1 MKILPIYLLQ
11 VQVDAKGGLQLDGE
25 VLAIYSK
32 ERREEGVRRELHCR
46 ALQIEPGI
54 SPLETGCE
62 KIKEHL
68 ASSSQEV
75 RQGRE
80 LASAPAS

>member
-1 MKILPIYLLQ
+1 M
-11 VQVDAKGGLQLDGE
+11 QLSGE

-32 ERREEGVRRELHCR
+32 ERREESSRRELHR
-46 ALQIEPGI
+46 SALQIEWGI
-54 SPLETGCE
+54 PPLETGCE
-62 KIKEHL
+62 KIKDL
-68 ASSSQEV
+68 ASSSQAV

>member
-1 MKILPIYLLQ
+1 M
-11 VQVDAKGGLQLDGE
+11 DARGGLQLNGE

-46 ALQIEPGI
+46 PLQIELGI

-62 KIKEHL
+62 KIKDHL
-68 ASSSQEV
+68 ASSSQKV
-75 RQGRE
+75 RQSRE